1 MHFPTLTPRARYQ
14 QTVDSFGGYNH
25 HLRIGENEFYDMENC
40 ASDLWPVVSPR
51 KMRGLYAENVSVQG
65 MIAKDS
71 LCYVEGRNFVI
82 NGYAVDL
89 GLSTEEADCPK
100 QLVSMGAY
108 VIILPDKVYFNTAD
122 FSDYGPI
129 EAEFTASGMVHL
141 KPCRLDG
148 TEYTPDYIQPEAPKE
163 PTNMQLWMD
172 TSRDPHSLRQYSSAM
187 GTWAAVDTT
196 YLKIQ
201 YSGIGKAFRQ
211 YDGVTISGLETDEN
225 LQLRSVA
232 GDKIL
237 YGVEDD
243 AVIIAGLLDV
253 PVILMNIP
261 ITLSRKMPK
270 MDFVIEHDN
279 RLWGCRY
286 GLNNDGDVVNE
297 LYACAL
303 GDFRNWNRF
312 LGVSTDSYFVSLG
325 SDGPFTGA
333 ITQGGHP
340 LFFKENC
347 LHKVY
352 GQIPANFQVQTTACR
367 GVQKGCERSL
377 AIVNEILFYKARHA
391 VCSYDGS
398 LPVEA
403 SAALGEERY
412 EYAVAAAAIVG
423 EKAPA
428 LWSEIAE
435 GLFFA
440 KMANGVTSEHVGYD
454 GADIKQADVN
464 LLAFPHKLITDK
476 EQMMR
481 DLDYYS
487 KKVPQVRTPAMTQ
500 SMFSVICSR
509 CGDREQ
515 AWRWFLD
522 SYRPNALPPFGVLA
536 EFKGGTN
543 PYFATGAGGTLQS
556 VLFGFAGLDFN
567 PKGGIMQVKNHALPP
582 HWKRLTIKGVGP
594 DKRSYIIENK

>member
-71 LCYVEGRNFVI
+71 LCYVDGRNFII

-89 GLSTEEADCPK
+89 GLSDNPK
-100 QLVSMGAY
+100 QLISMGAY
-108 VIILPDKVYFNTAD
+108 VIILPDKKYFNTAD

-253 PVILMNIP
+253 PMILMNIP

-340 LFFKENC
+340 LFFKERC

-352 GQIPANFQVQTTACR
+352 GQIPANFQVQTTMCR

-377 AIVNEILFYKARHA
+377 AIVDEVLFYKSYSGICA
-391 VCSYDGS
+391 YDGS
-398 LPVEA
+398 LPVEV
-403 SAALGEERY
+403 SQALGEERY
-412 EYAVAAAAIVG
+412 EKAVAAAHGGKYYIHMQNSLTAQENLFVYDTARG
-423 EKAPA
+423 LWHKESGLKARILCPCREELYCA
-428 LWSEIAE
+428 TE
-435 GLFFA
+435 
-440 KMANGVTSEHVGYD
+440 D
-454 GADIKQADVN
+454 GKILT
-464 LLAFPHKLITDK
+464 LLG
-476 EQMMR
+476 
-481 DLDYYS
+481 S
-487 KKVPQVRTPAMTQ
+487 G
-500 SMFSVICSR
+500 S
-509 CGDREQ
+509 
-515 AWRWFLD
+515 
-522 SYRPNALPPFGVLA
+522 SYEDALPWMLETGIFGGSLP
-536 EFKGGTN
+536 EKK
-543 PYFATGAGGTLQS
+543 YL
-556 VLFGFAGLDFN
+556 LKL
-567 PKGGIMQVKNHALPP
+567 GI
-582 HWKRLTIKGVGP
+582 RLTLEPGSHLKIMAQYDSLGPWVDLTHLTGTDLRSFTIPVKPRRCDHLRLRIEGMGPGRILSITKTYAKGSDHGWP
-594 DKRSYIIENK
+594 